1 MPHANLEIL
10 RGMSVIESK
19 PEVVSKKYLQ
29 IWNLREKLHKIDTN
43 FAD

>member
-1 MPHANLEIL
+1 MPHAKSKIL
-10 RGMSVIESK
+10 TDLSVIESK